1 MEYDFSKL
9 KDFKIKPTFKKKG
22 KLIMKDSRTLLK
34 DIYNKKMRLERKC
47 KLIIQKGGNNKK
59 ITEIETEIEEIKKI
73 HNNLKNL
80 VFLNNGIIEIYRN

>member
-22 KLIMKDSRTLLK
+22 KLMMKDSRTLLK
-34 DIYNKKMRLERKC
+34 DLYNKKIKLERKI

-59 ITEIETEIEEIKKI
+59 VTEIETEIEEIKKI
-73 HNNLKNL
+73 HNNLRNL